1 MLFLLSQKIPAT
13 DESLKRKVDDD
24 AKVAEEA
31 VPEKKTKTTDVEA
44 EAVEKTAEKPVAEPE
59 ALPEQEATA

>member
-1 MLFLLSQKIPAT
+1 
-13 DESLKRKVDDD
+13 VDDD
-24 AKVAEEA
+24 AKVDEEAA
-31 VPEKKTKTTDVEA
+31 VPEKKSKTADVEE